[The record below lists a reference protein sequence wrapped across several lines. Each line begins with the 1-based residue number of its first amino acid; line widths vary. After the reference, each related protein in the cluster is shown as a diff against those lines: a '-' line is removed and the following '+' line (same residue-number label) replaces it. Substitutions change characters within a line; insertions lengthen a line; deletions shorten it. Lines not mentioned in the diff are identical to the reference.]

1 MSCLFRTFVSR
12 WAGTLFGLLSLALP
26 GFSDDFIALCADRV
40 AIERVYHHHR
50 LGDKPPF
57 EQTLPRETLER
68 LVRDDLRK
76 EAALKKVYG
85 VEVTPALLEAEVRR
99 INATTRAPEILAELK
114 TALDHDRA
122 RFARTV
128 ARPIVVERLLRDK
141 FENDDALHAP
151 QRREAEKLREQLF
164 SAKKNGASVRNLLA
178 LLQQSH
184 SNEVSETTW
193 QLGARPVEANAP
205 DADEIE
211 AKKRFGPDARVVSPP
226 HGVDKERKFY
236 FVELPGR
243 LQDVLRSQLRQPG
256 DVSAVIEMPGGFS
269 LHVVREKTAE
279 ILRVA
284 TRSIPKRSY
293 EEWLNEQQE

>member
-1 MSCLFRTFVSR
+1 MSRQFQISSAG
-12 WAGTLFGLLSLALP
+12 WAGGVLGLLTLVLP
-26 GFSDDFIALCADRV
+26 GFSDDFIALCADRA
-40 AIERVYHHHR
+40 AIERVYYDHR

-99 INATTRAPEILAELK
+99 INATTRAPETLAELK
-114 TALDHDRA
+114 TALGHDAA

-141 FENDDALHAP
+141 FENDDSLHAP
-151 QRREAEKLREQLF
+151 QRREADKLREQLF
-164 SAKKNGASVRNLLA
+164 SAKKNGASLRNLLA

-193 QLGARPVEANAP
+193 QLGARPVANAP

-211 AKKRFGPDARVVSPP
+211 VKKRFGADARVVSPP

-256 DVSAVIEMPGGFS
+256 DVSAVIEMPRGFS

-293 EEWLNEQQE
+293 EEWLNEQPE